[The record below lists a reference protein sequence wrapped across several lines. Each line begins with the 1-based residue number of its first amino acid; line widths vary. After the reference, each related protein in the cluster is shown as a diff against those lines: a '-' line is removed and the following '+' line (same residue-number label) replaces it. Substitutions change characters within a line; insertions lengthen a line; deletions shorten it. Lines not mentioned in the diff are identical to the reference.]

1 MTNTARYNINYAKL
15 IVQRI
20 PQDLQFDEF
29 IAWLNRFCD
38 PFVFI
43 YNMVVAYRTSTLYKL
58 NITSQVFSLEK
69 MLNDRYDNID
79 RRIFI
84 DDGQIFAPT
93 YEYLKAE
100 GRTAYMYTKAEGHTP
115 AQYDLLKGEVTGFHY
130 NFIVW
135 VPVSITF
142 NINEMKGLLDEN
154 KLAGKIYS
162 IQTF

>member
-43 YNMVVAYRTSTLYKL
+43 YNLVVSYRTNTLYKL
-58 NITSQVFSLEK
+58 DITSQVFSLEK
-69 MLNDRYDNID
+69 MLNDRYDTVA

-84 DDGQIFAPT
+84 DDGQIFDPT
-93 YEYLKAE
+93 YEYIKAE
-100 GRTAYMYTKAEGHTP
+100 GRTHFVYKKSESHLP
-115 AQYDLLKGEVTGFHY
+115 KEYDLLKGEVTGFSY
-130 NFIVW
+130 NFVVW
-135 VPVSITF
+135 VPIAVTF
-142 NINEMKGLLDEN
+142 NENEMKGLLDAN